1 MVYNGSMKNKHLEHP
16 EDSILTLGKEGAIDV
31 IKFLKSKRN
40 QISVKYDGAPAVV
53 YGVNPENGR
62 FFVGTKSV
70 FNKKKIKINYTHD
83 DIETNPGHIPNVA
96 SILHTC
102 LETLPTEHGVYQCD
116 FIGYGGNDTYKPNTI
131 TYKFDKVIKQ
141 SVVVATHTQYIGATI
156 QELDAVF
163 HYRTNNYR
171 NLDCTNLRHY
181 QVDTHASM
189 GARSNRLNAKIE
201 LLLILIR
208 TLVRFTEFP
217 TLKEGKTLK
226 VIVNSYVREGKKL
239 NPDQLASDTG
249 YSKNLFHLYN
259 MIIEV
264 KELLMQG
271 ITTSQ
276 DVECLIDGQ
285 PYEHEGYVMTNK
297 HGTYKLVKRQRFS
310 YANFNMKKTWGVPV
324 E

>member
-1 MVYNGSMKNKHLEHP
+1 MVYNGIMKNKHLEHP
-16 EDSILTLGKEGAIDV
+16 EDSILTLGKEGAIDT

-40 QISVKYDGAPAVV
+40 QISVKYDGAPAIV

-70 FNKKKIKINYTHD
+70 FNKKKVKINYSHS
-83 DIETNPGHIPNVA
+83 DIEFNHGHIPNVA

-102 LETLPTEHGVYQCD
+102 LECLPTDHGVYQCD
-116 FIGYGGNDTYKPNTI
+116 FIGYGGDNTFKPNTI

-141 SVVVATHTQYIGATI
+141 SVVVATHTQYIGTTI
-156 QELDAVF
+156 QDLDAVF
-163 HYRTNNYR
+163 HYRNNNYC

-181 QVDTHASM
+181 QVDTHANM
-189 GARSNRLNAKIE
+189 ETRLNVKIE
-201 LLLILIR
+201 LLLALAR
-208 TLVRFTEFP
+208 TLVRFVEFP
-217 TLKEGKTLK
+217 TLKEGKALK
-226 VIVNSYVREGKKL
+226 IIVNSYVRQGKKL
-239 NPDQLASDTG
+239 IPEQLASDTG

-259 MIIEV
+259 MIIEI
-264 KELLMQG
+264 KELLMQS
-271 ITTSQ
+271 ITASE

-297 HGTYKLVKRQRFS
+297 YGTYKLIKRQRFS

-324 E
+324 D

>member
-1 MVYNGSMKNKHLEHP
+1 MKNKHLEHP

-83 DIETNPGHIPNVA
+83 DIETNHGHIPNVA

-102 LETLPTEHGVYQCD
+102 LETLPTENGVYQCD

-163 HYRTNNYR
+163 HYRTNNYG

-201 LLLILIR
+201 FLLILIR

-249 YSKNLFHLYN
+249 HSKNLFHLYN

-264 KELLMQG
+264 K
-271 ITTSQ
+271 
-276 DVECLIDGQ
+276 
-285 PYEHEGYVMTNK
+285 
-297 HGTYKLVKRQRFS
+297 
-310 YANFNMKKTWGVPV
+310 
-324 E
+324 